1 MYARGN
7 GKSRYQRAGSVE
19 RHPVTPVGKLNL
31 KLHRVKDKEEEK
43 IFLPVEDRVNLLVAL
58 KRGSEAIGAGNL
70 DHKVKV
76 KTGDE
81 LEDLANSFNKMA
93 SDLKRYTKELVEKG
107 TRIRELEIERL
118 EKYSR
123 NLERKVKMLEI
134 EIDRE
139 KTKKAFSDGLL
150 TFYPVSVF
158 VFTHTGSEST
168 HDYI

>member
-1 MYARGN
+1 MLKRFIGIFIAILLVVFGLTL
-7 GKSRYQRAGSVE
+7 SLS
-19 RHPVTPVGKLNL
+19 KLITNP
-31 KLHRVKDKEEEK
+31 
-43 IFLPVEDRVNLLVAL
+43 IVAL
-58 KRGSEAIGAGNL
+58 KKGSEAIGGGDL
-70 DHKVKV
+70 DHRVEV

-93 SDLKRYTKELVEKG
+93 SDLKRYTKELVEKE

-139 KTKKAFSDGLL
+139 KTKKA
-150 TFYPVSVF
+150 VSEITETEYF
-158 VFTHTGSEST
+158 KKLREEAMDIREKKKKSMK
-168 HDYI
+168 